1 MRWRKFPICN
11 NLETVNSC
19 NSSGPILSS
28 RQQKSHFMGF
38 KSTSFK
44 PDKVGQL
51 CDSRT
56 QMVET
61 EGLPKVLSQPVLC
74 TEFLPAWAKTEAMF
88 QK

>member
-1 MRWRKFPICN
+1 
-11 NLETVNSC
+11 
-19 NSSGPILSS
+19 
-28 RQQKSHFMGF
+28 MGF